1 MRPDSPVSFHHEVMG
16 VNEIVVVGASL
27 AGLRACQNLRRAN
40 FEGTLTLVG
49 AEEHLPY
56 DRPPLSKTML
66 STEQDPGELSL
77 ISDSDLAELN
87 LNLVLG
93 SPATRLDTVTHE
105 VTVGDERIFYDGLI
119 IATGARARKLLKSDD
134 IGGIHT
140 LRTMEDSLAIR
151 SALESSSSVVIVGA
165 GFIGSEVAAAARHRG
180 CQVSIIEAG
189 EAPLMRGLGHEVGS
203 ACGQLHQS
211 HGVDLRVGVQIQN
224 FHGSQTVE
232 EVELTD
238 GSRIGADLVVVGV
251 GATPNTEWLDDSGL
265 TIDDG
270 VVCDANLNVGM
281 PGIYAAGDVARVPN
295 HWMGGGPL
303 RTEHWTT
310 ATEHAALAAKNLL
323 QPADC
328 TPYDSV
334 PFVWS
339 DQYEDRIQIAGDTGD
354 FDEVCFLMGSRE
366 AEAFVVGYRKG
377 ERLAGVMALNSMR
390 PFVQYRRLL
399 MARGQWNQALDLAQ
413 ELSG

>member
-1 MRPDSPVSFHHEVMG
+1 M
-16 VNEIVVVGASL
+16 
-27 AGLRACQNLRRAN
+27 
-40 FEGTLTLVG
+40 G

-270 VVCDANLNVGM
+270 VVCDASLNVGM

-303 RTEHWTT
+303 RPSTGQRLLSMLRSPLRTCSNRPT
-310 ATEHAALAAKNLL
+310 ALL
-323 QPADC
+323 MTRSLC
-328 TPYDSV
+328 
-334 PFVWS
+334 
-339 DQYEDRIQIAGDTGD
+339 
-354 FDEVCFLMGSRE
+354 L
-366 AEAFVVGYRKG
+366 VGPIRG
-377 ERLAGVMALNSMR
+377 PHSNCMR
-390 PFVQYRRLL
+390 HRRFRRRLFSNGL
-399 MARGQWNQALDLAQ
+399 PRGRSFCSRL
-413 ELSG
+413 